1 MTNDN
6 NDISGGGRGDG
17 DGSSQ
22 SPPISMAQVPAS
34 APGGSGAAVAARV
47 GEGVPETD
55 GDVAG
60 STADER
66 KDEAPGGTT
75 TAAATT
81 TTTIGSTTVTGLP
94 LDWTQMGATA
104 DESMP
109 LRYPHD
115 VAEWSVED
123 LEISVVGTAGQKIT
137 VLGND
142 FDVTTAT
149 STTTSKNKA
158 TIGNITN
165 PDLQVLILRSHL
177 IKEMKGLAGL
187 TKLETLELYDNMV
200 QSLDED
206 SLRGCGPS
214 LKVLDMSY
222 NSIRDMTPVSLCSP
236 VNLTELYLANNKLK
250 TISGLSGLTNL
261 KKLDLGANRIRVM
274 PPEELSGLVNLEELW
289 IGKNKIE
296 QIDGLQKVRLFL
308 FLLSSRGAR
317 MTKRLFHAMNV
328 SLTHPFISQCTC
340 APACVSQSKYIHS

>member
-1 MTNDN
+1 MTNNN
-6 NDISGGGRGDG
+6 NDKSGGGGADGNGNGGD

-34 APGGSGAAVAARV
+34 APVASSSSAAAGVE
-47 GEGVPETD
+47 EGVPETED

-66 KDEAPGGTT
+66 KDEAPAGGTT
-75 TAAATT
+75 TTTT

-104 DESMP
+104 DESIP

-222 NSIRDMTPVSLCSP
+222 NSIRDMSPVSLCSP

-296 QIDGLQKVRLFL
+296 QIDGLQKVRFFP
-308 FLLSSRGAR
+308 FLLSEG
-317 MTKRLFHAMNV
+317 
-328 SLTHPFISQCTC
+328 QE
-340 APACVSQSKYIHS
+340 